1 LKHNTENQM
10 PGIEGV
16 RNQTEDGFHFFDWG
30 GNGPVAHIAHAT
42 GLAAGVYAPLAER
55 LTSNFRVHAM
65 DIRGH
70 GRSSAPAEPARLK
83 NWEIFYQDMERFFE
97 RFERPLVAIGHS
109 MGGTVSMVAAA
120 RRPDLVSALVLIEP
134 GVMSPA
140 WRPWVYLVQK
150 LGLAMRVPFVT
161 RATKRKKAWPDVEEV
176 RKDLYGKGTFRRWQ
190 DDFFSAYLDSG
201 LTELQD
207 GGVGLACDPLWEGR
221 CLAMAPTDIWKYV
234 PQVSVPTLII
244 HGTKST
250 TFLPSVARRFG
261 KQLPGVLMKPFQD
274 AGHFVPMED
283 PDKCTETILRFIS
296 RL

>member
-30 GNGPVAHIAHAT
+30 GSGPVAHIAHAT

-97 RFERPLVAIGHS
+97 RFERPVVAIGHS

-150 LGLAMRVPFVT
+150 LGMAMRVPFVT

-190 DDFFSAYLDSG
+190 DDFFLGVFGFRADRASGRGCGTGLRSPVGRPVSGHGAHGYLEVRPAGIRADAHHTRHEINDISAF
-201 LTELQD
+201 
-207 GGVGLACDPLWEGR
+207 GGAPLWE
-221 CLAMAPTDIWKYV
+221 TI
-234 PQVSVPTLII
+234 
-244 HGTKST
+244 
-250 TFLPSVARRFG
+250 ARRFN
-261 KQLPGVLMKPFQD
+261 
-274 AGHFVPMED
+274 
-283 PDKCTETILRFIS
+283 ETIS
-296 RL
+296 RCGPFCANGRSG